1 MTILRMRN
9 EDGTITEVEYKRT
22 SVDEQMRALREFANK
37 QGWRQSEI
45 AMWLGQFVQKPKQR
59 LKTYKNLVLLG
70 EVKQ

>member
-22 SVDEQMRALREFANK
+22 SVDEQIRALREFANK